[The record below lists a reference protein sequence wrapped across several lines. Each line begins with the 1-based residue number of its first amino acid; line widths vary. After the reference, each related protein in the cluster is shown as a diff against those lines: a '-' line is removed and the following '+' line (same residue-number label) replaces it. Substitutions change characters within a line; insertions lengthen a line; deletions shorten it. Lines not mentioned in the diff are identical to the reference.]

1 MGSAVLVM
9 ADTYVYVY
17 LYYRYGILYCFVFN
31 SDETDNSDEEDDKP
45 QYVRLMYK
53 SCYNNL
59 GRYHIDSVSTHSNDS
74 TDSPPSANLSN
85 SLSGS

>member
-1 MGSAVLVM
+1 MGSAILLM
-9 ADTYVYVY
+9 AATYMLYIIDMVYCTV
-17 LYYRYGILYCFVFN
+17 CFVFN